1 MEWTSQAVRGSTGAF
16 ARVYERH
23 QRALYRYCRSLLG
36 DDEEARDALQS
47 TMTKAFAALRF
58 EERDFELRPWL
69 FRIAHNEAVS
79 RLRER
84 REAVELD
91 LVPAIATDSLTQAVE
106 DRERLAQLRAD
117 LRELPERQRAALV
130 MRELSGL
137 GHAEIAAVLGGSP
150 QTVKQTIFAART
162 ALHECAEG
170 RDMRCAEVQ
179 RVLSDGDGRT
189 LRGRRM
195 RAHVRSCRSC
205 REFAAALAERP
216 RDLAALAPVA
226 AAGTWLSRLL
236 ATLGG
241 SGGAAGT
248 LATKTAAVVA
258 ASATIAGAT
267 TAVREVTR
275 AERRAAAAAPARS
288 RPAAP
293 PREPARSIATAE
305 RSRPVQ
311 LEASATATKRR
322 RAASGSGKRPD
333 AAAVSVKPLGAAAV
347 AAKPSD
353 AAAVS
358 VKPPDAGAVAA
369 KPSDPAAKPPD
380 AAPPAAP
387 KPARA
392 ERANPSSPAA
402 PKPGQAKRAD
412 PAAHPHGPHER
423 TPAAPKPGNGGDD
436 APGHSGAPPG
446 QGPPPAK
453 APPAPPGLAVANAT
467 GPNGPPAD
475 PGASGRAHN
484 QK

>member
-1 MEWTSQAVRGSTGAF
+1 MEWTSQAVRGSTRAF

-23 QRALYRYCRSLLG
+23 HRALYRYCRSLLG

-84 REAVELD
+84 RDAVELD
-91 LVPAIATDSLTQAVE
+91 LVPGIATDSLTQTVE

-137 GHAEIAAVLGGSP
+137 GHAEIAAVIGGSP

-170 RDMRCAEVQ
+170 REMGCAEVQ

-195 RAHVRSCRSC
+195 RAHVRACRSC
-205 REFAAALAERP
+205 REFAAGLAERP
-216 RDLAALAPVA
+216 TDLAALAPVA
-226 AAGTWLSRLL
+226 AVGTWLSRLL
-236 ATLGG
+236 AAVSG

-258 ASATIAGAT
+258 ASVTIAGAT
-267 TAVREVTR
+267 TAVRELTR
-275 AERRAAAAAPARS
+275 ETRRATATAPRTRLATAPAAHS
-288 RPAAP
+288 RPATPSRERARLTIAS
-293 PREPARSIATAE
+293 PRRSWPAHH
-305 RSRPVQ
+305 
-311 LEASATATKRR
+311 EASTTATKRPG
-322 RAASGSGKRPD
+322 AH
-333 AAAVSVKPLGAAAV
+333 AVSTK
-347 AAKPSD
+347 
-353 AAAVS
+353 
-358 VKPPDAGAVAA
+358 
-369 KPSDPAAKPPD
+369 KPPD
-380 AAPPAAP
+380 AASVSPPPSNVAVTAQPPNAAAP
-387 KPARA
+387 T
-392 ERANPSSPAA
+392 A
-402 PKPGQAKRAD
+402 PKPGAAKRAD
-412 PAAHPHGPHER
+412 RSSLSGAPPHGPR
-423 TPAAPKPGNGGDD
+423 PRKAATPKHVRGADD
-436 APGHSGAPPG
+436 APGRGGAAPPPGPHG
-446 QGPPPAK
+446 QGPPSARGPHV
-453 APPAPPGLAVANAT
+453 PPGLATADAAVP
-467 GPNGPPAD
+467 GGPPVD

>member
-16 ARVYERH
+16 ARVYEHH

-36 DDEEARDALQS
+36 DDEEARDAVQS

-79 RLRER
+79 RLRAR

-91 LVPAIATDSLTQAVE
+91 LVPAIATDSLAQTVE

-150 QTVKQTIFAART
+150 ETVKQTIFAARA
-162 ALHECAEG
+162 ALHECAAG

-216 RDLAALAPVA
+216 RDLAALAPA
-226 AAGTWLSRLL
+226 AAVGTWLGRLL
-236 ATLGG
+236 ATVSG

-267 TAVREVTR
+267 TAVREITR
-275 AERRAAAAAPARS
+275 PEHTAAAAAAPARVAPGPHP
-288 RPAAP
+288 RPAAEQT
-293 PREPARSIATAE
+293 RAIATAPR
-305 RSRPVQ
+305 RSRQ
-311 LEASATATKRR
+311 ADHMTARTAAKRR
-322 RAASGSGKRPD
+322 RASAQPPHAHAVAVTAPD
-333 AAAVSVKPLGAAAV
+333 AAR
-347 AAKPSD
+347 
-353 AAAVS
+353 
-358 VKPPDAGAVAA
+358 
-369 KPSDPAAKPPD
+369 PSDPVAQPSAGTSPVAPQPAVTKGADPSLRATRKPGHAKRTD
-380 AAPPAAP
+380 HSSPAAAHP
-387 KPARA
+387 HGPPQRA
-392 ERANPSSPAA
+392 PAA
-402 PKPGQAKRAD
+402 PKPGDGRVD
-412 PAAHPHGPHER
+412 PSGHG
-423 TPAAPKPGNGGDD
+423 
-436 APGHSGAPPG
+436 GAPPG
-446 QGPPPAK
+446 
-453 APPAPPGLAVANAT
+453 
-467 GPNGPPAD
+467 NGPPVD

>member
-23 QRALYRYCRSLLG
+23 HRALYRYCRSLLG

-84 REAVELD
+84 RDAVELD
-91 LVPAIATDSLTQAVE
+91 LVPAIATDSLAQTIE

-170 RDMRCAEVQ
+170 REMGCAEVQ

-189 LRGRRM
+189 LRARRM
-195 RAHVRSCRSC
+195 RAHVRACRSC

-216 RDLAALAPVA
+216 KDLAALAPLA
-226 AAGTWLSRLL
+226 AVGTWLSRLL
-236 ATLGG
+236 ATLSG
-241 SGGAAGT
+241 SGGAAGA

-267 TAVREVTR
+267 TAVRELSR
-275 AERRAAAAAPARS
+275 EAPRAAAATPRASAPAAHSRPAIPARQPARSVAASPRRS
-288 RPAAP
+288 RPAH
-293 PREPARSIATAE
+293 
-305 RSRPVQ
+305 
-311 LEASATATKRR
+311 LEASAK
-322 RAASGSGKRPD
+322 AAKRPG
-333 AAAVSVKPLGAAAV
+333 AHAVST
-347 AAKPSD
+347 
-353 AAAVS
+353 
-358 VKPPDAGAVAA
+358 
-369 KPSDPAAKPPD
+369 KPPD
-380 AAPPAAP
+380 AAPVSAQPPDAAPVSTKPPDAASVPAQPPAA
-387 KPARA
+387 A
-392 ERANPSSPAA
+392 PAA
-402 PKPGQAKRAD
+402 PKPGAAKRAD
-412 PAAHPHGPHER
+412 RSSPSGAPPHGPR
-423 TPAAPKPGNGGDD
+423 PGKAAAPKHGGGADD
-436 APGHSGAPPG
+436 APGHSGAAPPAR
-446 QGPPPAK
+446 PAK
-453 APPAPPGLAVANAT
+453 APHVPPGLAVADAT
-467 GPNGPPAD
+467 VPNGPPAD